1 MPITKEMEEVEMK
14 ETGEPGEAGETVIS
28 DEVVA
33 SIAGMAAREIE
44 GVVSLGKSAVRRAL
58 TERLGGTKDK
68 AKMGVAVEVGKKE
81 AIVDLELGVIYGY
94 NIPSIVRQ
102 VRKKVATR
110 LQEISGLITKEINI
124 HVVNIEFP
132 EKKLQSKLE

>member
-1 MPITKEMEEVEMK
+1 MPMTEEVK
-14 ETGEPGEAGETVIS
+14 GKGTGEPVVGETIIS

-44 GVVSLGKSAVRRAL
+44 GVASLGKSAVRRAL
-58 TERLGGTKDK
+58 TEHLGGTKNK

-81 AIVDLELGVIYGY
+81 AIADLELGVIYGY
-94 NIPSIVRQ
+94 NIPNIVTQ
-102 VRKKVATR
+102 VRNKVATR
-110 LQEISGLITKEINI
+110 LLEITGLITKEINI

-132 EKKLQSKLE
+132 EKKLQAKVA

>member
-1 MPITKEMEEVEMK
+1 MSITEEMEEVKMK
-14 ETGEPGEAGETVIS
+14 ETGEPVEAGETVIS

-33 SIAGMAAREIE
+33 AIAGVAAREIE
-44 GVVSLGKSAVRRAL
+44 GVGSLGKSAVRRAL
-58 TERLGGTKDK
+58 TEHLGGMKDK

-132 EKKLQSKLE
+132 EKKLQAKVE